1 MNKKW
6 RDAFWGILLL
16 LAIFASCF
24 WLAVNLVELLNFF
37 LDSGH
42 MPC

>member
-16 LAIFASCF
+16 LALFAPWF
-24 WLAVNLVELLNFF
+24 WLASEPVIQHNPWLVWFIR
-37 LDSGH
+37 
-42 MPC
+42 